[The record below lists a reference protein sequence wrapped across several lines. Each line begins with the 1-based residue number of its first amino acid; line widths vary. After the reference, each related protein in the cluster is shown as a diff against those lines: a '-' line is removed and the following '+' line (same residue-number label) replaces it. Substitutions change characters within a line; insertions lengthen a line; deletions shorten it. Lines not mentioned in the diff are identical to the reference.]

1 MADPLDLIRKFGGE
15 PRDLTPE
22 EARAEVEAFMG
33 EGWVVDAHAA
43 NDPCSGGVRAW
54 LHSPSGALVGL
65 HSDATTLRAAVDA
78 LKQAWRDAVRP
89 WVDEAMDAGA
99 LLDRDEANHKS
110 SIERRDAAYAE
121 ELARLLKE
129 DSK

>member
-1 MADPLDLIRKFGGE
+1 MTD
-15 PRDLTPE
+15 RDLTPE

-78 LKQAWRDAVRP
+78 LKAAWRDAVRP
-89 WVDEAMDAGA
+89 WVVKAGNAWDMDMTDEW
-99 LLDRDEANHKS
+99 N
-110 SIERRDAAYAE
+110 
-121 ELARLLKE
+121 AREVLGGDL
-129 DSK
+129 